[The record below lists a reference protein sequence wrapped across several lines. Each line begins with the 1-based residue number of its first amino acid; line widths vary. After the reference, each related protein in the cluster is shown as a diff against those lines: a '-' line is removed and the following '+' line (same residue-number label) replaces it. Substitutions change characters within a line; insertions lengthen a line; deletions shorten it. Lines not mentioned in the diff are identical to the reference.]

1 MEETSAAGEPATSTH
16 ETQHMETREGSLCS
30 HADYSVSGMGELL
43 ELEFLGSG
51 MSFLAF

>member
-1 MEETSAAGEPATSTH
+1 MEETSAAGEPATPTH

-43 ELEFLGSG
+43 ELEFLGPG
-51 MSFLAF
+51 MSFSTF